1 MRYSTFNRY
10 ANDATR
16 EPLFFGNPV
25 NIARYDKQ
33 KYPVIEKLCEKQ
45 ISFFWR
51 PEEIDV
57 AKDRADFLTLTN
69 AEKHVFTA
77 NLQYQILLDSIQG
90 RSPNVAFLPIVTLP
104 EVETFI
110 ETWSFFETIHSRS
123 YTHIIRSVYG
133 EPGTVFDNI
142 VEHPEIQK
150 RAGDISHYYDD
161 LIQSVQGLHYLGE
174 GEHLI
179 NNESVS
185 INPRDLKR
193 KLYLCMCSVNAL
205 EAIRFYVSFACNF
218 AFAEQCLMTGSAKI
232 MKLIARDEALHLTF
246 TQHVLN
252 FWRLGKDDPEMAVI
266 AKECEV
272 EARNIFL
279 AAVEQ
284 EKHWARY
291 LFSSETVLGMNA
303 EILCQYIEFLANKRM
318 DVLGMTPEFDVKLN
332 PISWIDAHL
341 NSDNVQDAPQEVD
354 LTSYLVGQIDSE
366 VDASMFANEKL

>member
-1 MRYSTFNRY
+1 MRYSTFNRI
-10 ANDATR
+10 ANDSTK

-33 KYPVIEKLCEKQ
+33 KYPIIEKLCEKQ

-57 AKDRADFLTLTN
+57 SKDRADFLKLTE

-104 EVETFI
+104 EAETFI

-133 EPGTVFDNI
+133 EPGAVFDNI

-150 RAGDISHYYDD
+150 RAGDITNYYDD
-161 LIQSVQGLHYLGE
+161 LIHSVQGLQYLGE
-174 GEHLI
+174 GKHSI

-185 INPRDLKR
+185 LSNQELKR

-218 AFAEQCLMTGSAKI
+218 AFAERSLMTGSAKI

-252 FWRLGKDDPEMAVI
+252 FWRSGKDDSEMASI
-266 AKECEV
+266 ARQCSV

-284 EKHWARY
+284 EKHWAKY
-291 LFSSETVLGMNA
+291 LFSSGTMLGMNA
-303 EILCQYIEFLANKRM
+303 DILCNYIEYLADKRM
-318 DVLGMTPEFDVKLN
+318 DVLGMTPEFGVKSN
-332 PISWIDAHL
+332 PIPWIDAHL
-341 NSDNVQDAPQEVD
+341 NSDNVQDAPQEID

-366 VDASMFANEKL
+366 VDANIFANEEL